1 MKGYITKQ
9 GKVVFTN
16 GGNGRAGGYIELAN
30 GKSAEI
36 DMPID
41 KARIVHLEDVP
52 GLLSAF
58 ANGVPFVAQ

>member
-16 GGNGRAGGYIELAN
+16 GGNGRAVGYIELAN
-30 GKSAEI
+30 GKSVEI

-41 KARIVHLEDVP
+41 KARMVHLEDVP
-52 GLLSAF
+52 ELF
-58 ANGVPFVAQ
+58 ALVK

>member
-9 GKVVFTN
+9 GRIVLAEK
-16 GGNGRAGGYIELAN
+16 NGRAIGTITLAN

-41 KARIVHLEDVP
+41 QAKQIHLEDVP

>member
-9 GKVVFTN
+9 GKVMFADN
-16 GGNGRAGGYIELAN
+16 GNGRAIGTITLAN

-58 ANGVPFVAQ
+58 ANGIPFVAQ

>member
-9 GKVVFTN
+9 GKVMFADN
-16 GGNGRAGGYIELAN
+16 GNGRAIGTITLAN

-41 KARIVHLEDVP
+41 QAKQIHLEDVP
-52 GLLSAF
+52 ELF
-58 ANGVPFVAQ
+58 ALVK

>member
-9 GKVVFTN
+9 GRIVLAEKN
-16 GGNGRAGGYIELAN
+16 NRAVGIITLAN

-41 KARIVHLEDVP
+41 QASMVHLEDVP
-52 GLLSAF
+52 EFLSTF
-58 ANGVPFVAQ
+58 ADAIQ